1 MVYMEKICC
10 FIGHRKIDNLDK
22 VETKT
27 KEIVLDLILNKNV
40 KIFLF
45 GSNSEFDDLCLKIL
59 SQLKEKFIDLKRIG
73 YTCKSEGIVLQSEKE
88 KFEKLYLKI
97 FKSETE
103 LFCVDEEF
111 EYKTKYTAGKASY
124 IERNQAMIND
134 SDYCVFYYDKN
145 YKPKM
150 RKHSKKDIFVYQPKS
165 GTKIA
170 YDYAIKKKKQIIN
183 VFEFI

>member
-1 MVYMEKICC
+1 MEKICC

-45 GSNSEFDDLCLKIL
+45 GSNSEFNDLCLKIL
-59 SQLKEKFIDLKRIG
+59 SQLKEKFVDLKRIG

-88 KFEKLYLKI
+88 KFEKFYLKI
-97 FKSETE
+97 LKRETE

-145 YKPKM
+145 YLPQKN
-150 RKHSKKDIFVYQPKS
+150 KS

>member
-1 MVYMEKICC
+1 MEKICC
-10 FIGHRKIDNLDK
+10 FIGHRKIDNIDK

-45 GSNSEFDDLCLKIL
+45 GSKSEFDDLCLKIL
-59 SQLKEKFIDLKRIG
+59 SQLKEKFVDLKRIG
-73 YTCKSEGIVLQSEKE
+73 YTCKSEGIVLETEKE
-88 KFEKLYLKI
+88 KFETLYSKI

-103 LFCVDEEF
+103 LYCVDEEF
-111 EYKTKYTAGKASY
+111 EHSTKYVSGKASY
-124 IERNQAMIND
+124 IERNQEMIND

-145 YKPKM
+145 YLPPKN
-150 RKHSKKDIFVYQPKS
+150 KS

-183 VFEFI
+183 VFEFV